1 MFGPGG
7 PQIVGD
13 ADMPAVFRVFLSVTV
28 VAHVQHDG
36 SVGEFG
42 GHAFGDVVAGRL
54 AGRPGAAVVFAP
66 GDVGKRCSV
75 AVASL
80 RGNDQSAVGQCD
92 AVAGCRSVEPPF
104 RSFALAGDVDR
115 RSPGQSVVGALG
127 DEKLGS
133 FLYAETG
140 LRPVF
145 PPLMVPLFTLFREPF
160 LPFTHLRVEH
170 SVHPESGH
178 IDVARFFVHEN
189 IGIADSVVFFGQSAP
204 LPHIE
209 HHLHG
214 LPGASAVGAAVQ
226 ADVDVSLQVAGRFI
240 SGS

>member
-1 MFGPGG
+1 MVVVTVEAAHAHRFDESLARGGMFGPGG

-66 GDVGKRCSV
+66 GDVGKRRSV

-92 AVAGCRSVEPPF
+92 AVAGCRSVELPQRDF
-104 RSFALAGDVDR
+104 LKVFNLA
-115 RSPGQSVVGALG
+115 
-127 DEKLGS
+127 
-133 FLYAETG
+133 
-140 LRPVF
+140 
-145 PPLMVPLFTLFREPF
+145 FTQG
-160 LPFTHLRVEH
+160 VK
-170 SVHPESGH
+170 
-178 IDVARFFVHEN
+178 
-189 IGIADSVVFFGQSAP
+189 AP
-204 LPHIE
+204 YIN
-209 HHLHG
+209 
-214 LPGASAVGAAVQ
+214 
-226 ADVDVSLQVAGRFI
+226 
-240 SGS
+240 